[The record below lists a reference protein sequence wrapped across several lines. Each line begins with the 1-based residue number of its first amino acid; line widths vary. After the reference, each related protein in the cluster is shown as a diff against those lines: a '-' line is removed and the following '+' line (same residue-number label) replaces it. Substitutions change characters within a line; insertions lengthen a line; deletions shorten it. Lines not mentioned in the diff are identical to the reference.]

1 MAVAFVQEFKLV
13 DDDRTTTNYDAV
25 SERALASGPIKGLI
39 VHTAGFDEDAG
50 VFRIFDVWET
60 REDADRWIEQT
71 LNPILG
77 EIMAG
82 RDDPPTPPDR
92 DSFYEL
98 HDVLPQR
105 A

>member
-13 DDDRTTTNYDAV
+13 DDDRTTAMYDAV
-25 SERALASGPIKGLI
+25 SERALATLPIKGLI
-39 VHTAGFDEDAG
+39 VHTAGFDEDSG

-77 EIMAG
+77 ELMAG
-82 RDDPPTPPDR
+82 RDEPPTPPDR

-98 HDVLPQR
+98 HDVLPPS

>member
-13 DDDRTTTNYDAV
+13 GEDRSTANYDAV
-25 SERALASGPIKGLI
+25 SERVQAAGPVKGLL

-82 RDDPPTPPDR
+82 RDDAPPPDR

-98 HDVLPQR
+98 HEVLP
-105 A
+105 

>member
-25 SERALASGPIKGLI
+25 SQRVQGAGAVKGLLI
-39 VHTAGFDEDAG
+39 HTAGFDEDAG

-71 LNPILG
+71 LNPILE

-82 RDDPPTPPDR
+82 RGDAPPPDR
-92 DSFYEL
+92 DVFYEL
-98 HDVLPQR
+98 HEVLP
-105 A
+105 

>member
-1 MAVAFVQEFKLV
+1 MAVAYLQEFKLV
-13 DDDRTTTNYDAV
+13 DDDRTTAMYDAV
-25 SERALASGPIKGLI
+25 SERALSTLGIKGLI

-60 REDADRWIEQT
+60 REDADRWIAET

-77 EIMAG
+77 ELMAG
-82 RDDPPTPPDR
+82 RDEAPTPPDR

-98 HDVLPQR
+98 R
-105 A
+105 SE

>member
-1 MAVAFVQEFKLV
+1 MAVAYVQEFKIV
-13 DDDRTTTNYDAV
+13 GDDRTTAGYDAV
-25 SERALASGPIKGLI
+25 GERIGKGPFPGLI

-50 VFRIFDVWET
+50 VFRIFDVWES
-60 REDADRWIEQT
+60 REAAQRFIEGT

-77 EIMAG
+77 EVMAG
-82 RDDPPTPPDR
+82 RDDATPPDR

-98 HDVLPQR
+98 HDVIPG